1 MPQIEVTFEVDAD
14 GITSVS
20 ATDKMTGQEQA
31 MKITP
36 SSGLSASEI
45 YDLIEE
51 AQRNL
56 DNDRRTK
63 EVILARNRLE
73 GLMQNTIRSFQEF
86 GYMLSG
92 ADQETARRTI
102 EDAREAA
109 LMDDASSIRFALEE
123 LENVAKMITD
133 AMFRPTSVVPDA
145 EANITEEQVA
155 PLSELT

>member
-1 MPQIEVTFEVDAD
+1 
-14 GITSVS
+14 
-20 ATDKMTGQEQA
+20 
-31 MKITP
+31 
-36 SSGLSASEI
+36 
-45 YDLIEE
+45 
-51 AQRNL
+51 
-56 DNDRRTK
+56 
-63 EVILARNRLE
+63 
-73 GLMQNTIRSFQEF
+73 MQNTIRSFQEF

-133 AMFRPTSVVPDA
+133 AMFRPTSVVPDG
-145 EANITEEQVA
+145 EANLPEEQVA